1 MLNVLIL
8 HSALLLL
15 TDLSELQN
23 KNKVC
28 SFLKQGS
35 VWGDLRL
42 ESHWHYNASAF
53 ELLLI
58 SPKNLWKWFGPWWE
72 GVHWDGNIKG
82 LVLEKAVL
90 EKGGG
95 GGRGW
100 AAKIFSVFFL
110 VKGSLTCRH
119 EENCFRERGLGDGL
133 FLCVCAPV
141 RVCVHP
147 CVCVCA
153 PVCARMRMCACVFW
167 VKGSPTCKYEMT
179 GFRKHSLEELFCF
192 AGFLGQGFIDM
203 DTWLQSKQSQG
214 REIGPRGEMASRPA
228 GRPSGVLLYPNI
240 MLQLGD
246 KQRALSQHCHRQW
259 RRLST
264 SVAGFL
270 QTCIATISLL
280 SVFSSNTL
288 INEMQLVTHNWECQ
302 KNENHKRKA
311 SQNPDNKFPMQRTT
325 YKVSAKPTNVKFAQN
340 WTFSLLQTQPPWTNR
355 QNKKTCPCHLT
366 VI

>member
-42 ESHWHYNASAF
+42 ESHWHCNASAF
-53 ELLLI
+53 ELLLL

-90 EKGGG
+90 EKGVGG
-95 GGRGW
+95 GGRQ
-100 AAKIFSVFFL
+100 KYFQCVFWSKVHWRADMKRTVSEKEVL
-110 VKGSLTCRH
+110 EMG
-119 EENCFRERGLGDGL
+119 CFCVCV
-133 FLCVCAPV
+133 CVCAPV
-141 RVCVHP
+141 R
-147 CVCVCA
+147 VCVCA
-153 PVCARMRMCACVFW
+153 PVCARMHVCACVFW

-179 GFRKHSLEELFCF
+179 GFRKHGLEELFCF

-214 REIGPRGEMASRPA
+214 REIGSRGEMVSRPG
-228 GRPSGVLLYPNI
+228 GRPSGVPLYPNI

-340 WTFSLLQTQPPWTNR
+340 WTFSLLQT
-355 QNKKTCPCHLT
+355 
-366 VI
+366 

>member
-1 MLNVLIL
+1 MQFSEARECMGGFKARI
-8 HSALLLL
+8 SL
-15 TDLSELQN
+15 TLQCQCIWTSFTITQ
-23 KNKVC
+23 KSVKVVW
-28 SFLKQGS
+28 SLVRRGS
-35 VWGDLRL
+35 LR
-42 ESHWHYNASAF
+42 
-53 ELLLI
+53 
-58 SPKNLWKWFGPWWE
+58 WKHKRTCFRKSSLRE
-72 GVHWDGNIKG
+72 
-82 LVLEKAVL
+82 
-90 EKGGG
+90 GGG
-95 GGRGW
+95 GGGGGG
-100 AAKIFSVFFL
+100 KNIFSVFFGQRFTD
-110 VKGSLTCRH
+110 VQTW
-119 EENCFRERGLGDGL
+119 REL
-133 FLCVCAPV
+133 FQRKRSWRWAVFVCVC
-141 RVCVHP
+141 VCVCTRA

-153 PVCARMRMCACVFW
+153 PVCARMHVCACVFW

-179 GFRKHSLEELFCF
+179 GFRKHGLEELFCF

-214 REIGPRGEMASRPA
+214 REIGSRGEMVSRPG
-228 GRPSGVLLYPNI
+228 GRPSGVPLYPNI

-325 YKVSAKPTNVKFAQN
+325 YKVSAKPTNVTFAQN
-340 WTFSLLQTQPPWTNR
+340 WTFSLLQT
-355 QNKKTCPCHLT
+355 
-366 VI
+366 

>member
-1 MLNVLIL
+1 MLY
-8 HSALLLL
+8 SALLSL

-35 VWGDLRL
+35 VWGGFKARISLTLQCQCISTSFNITQKSVKVVWSLVRRGSLR
-42 ESHWHYNASAF
+42 
-53 ELLLI
+53 
-58 SPKNLWKWFGPWWE
+58 WKHKRTCFRKSSLRE
-72 GVHWDGNIKG
+72 GGGDGVG
-82 LVLEKAVL
+82 L
-90 EKGGG
+90 GGG
-95 GGRGW
+95 GTFF
-100 AAKIFSVFFL
+100 FSVFFWSKVHWHADMKRTVSEKEVL
-110 VKGSLTCRH
+110 EMG
-119 EENCFRERGLGDGL
+119 CFV
-133 FLCVCAPV
+133 CVCV
-141 RVCVHP
+141 CVCVHP
-147 CVCVCA
+147 C
-153 PVCARMRMCACVFW
+153 ARMHVCACVFW
-167 VKGSPTCKYEMT
+167 VKDSPTCKYEMT
-179 GFRKHSLEELFCF
+179 GFRKHGLEELFCF

-214 REIGPRGEMASRPA
+214 REISPRGEMVSHP
-228 GRPSGVLLYPNI
+228 GGHPSGVPLYPNI

-302 KNENHKRKA
+302 KNKNHKRKA
-311 SQNPDNKFPMQRTT
+311 SQNPDNNL
-325 YKVSAKPTNVKFAQN
+325 SHAKDH
-340 WTFSLLQTQPPWTNR
+340 LQSV
-355 QNKKTCPCHLT
+355 C
-366 VI
+366 